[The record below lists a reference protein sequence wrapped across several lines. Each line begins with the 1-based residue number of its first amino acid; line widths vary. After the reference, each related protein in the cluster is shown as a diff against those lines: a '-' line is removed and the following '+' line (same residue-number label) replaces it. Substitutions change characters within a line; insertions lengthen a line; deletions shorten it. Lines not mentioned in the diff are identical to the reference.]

1 MTNKIKYANILDLQ
15 LFAEGAGTGD
25 GGTSGVT
32 ATDAASQTKGVKGS
46 NPLAD
51 VKYGVQATED
61 DTTTPAAEETKT
73 TVDPA
78 DRKAQ
83 YEAFIKE
90 HKDLDD
96 ARVQSILRSR
106 LEKTK
111 ETVENYEAL
120 SPTLEMLYA
129 KYGVKKG
136 DIKALNEA
144 ISADDSYYEE
154 EALEKGVTV
163 EQLKEVKKLQRE
175 NDALRRAEAERTNT
189 ENATK
194 QYTAWM
200 EQADKAKV
208 LYPSLDLRTE
218 ISNPQFA
225 SLLRAGIDVKTAF
238 EVVHKDEILPA
249 AMQYAAQDAG
259 KKVVNRVIANG
270 ARPSENGT
278 RANAAANVKSDVSTL
293 TKADMAEIN
302 RRVARGEKITFG

>member
-1 MTNKIKYANILDLQ
+1 MTNTITYADILDLQ
-15 LFAEGAGTGD
+15 LFADGAGTGD
-25 GGTSGVT
+25 GGATGVT
-32 ATDAASQTKGVKGS
+32 ATDAASHTKGVKGS
-46 NPLAD
+46 NPLAG
-51 VKYGVQATED
+51 VKYGVQPTED

-83 YEAFIKE
+83 YEAFIKAN
-90 HKDLDD
+90 KDLDD
-96 ARVQSILRSR
+96 ERVQSILRSR

-120 SPTLEMLYA
+120 SPTLDMLYA

-175 NDALRRAEAERTNT
+175 NDALRRAEAERVNS

-200 EQADKAKV
+200 EQAEKAKA

-278 RANAAANVKSDVSTL
+278 RSTAAANVKSDVSTL
-293 TKADMAEIN
+293 TKADLAEIN

>member
-1 MTNKIKYANILDLQ
+1 MTIKSLYANILDLQ
-15 LFAEGAGTGD
+15 LFADGAGTGD
-25 GGTSGVT
+25 GGTTGVNAT
-32 ATDAASQTKGVKGS
+32 AAVSQTKGVKGS

-51 VKYGVQATED
+51 VKYGVQAEGATAV
-61 DTTTPAAEETKT
+61 PAAEGQAT

-78 DRKAQ
+78 DRNAK

-96 ARVQSILRSR
+96 ARVQKIVQSR
-106 LEKTK
+106 LAKTR

-120 SPTLEMLYA
+120 SPTLTMLYE
-129 KYGVKKG
+129 KYGVKHG
-136 DIKALNEA
+136 DVDALNRA
-144 ISADDSYYEE
+144 ISEDESFYEQ
-154 EALEKGVTV
+154 EALEKGVSV
-163 EQLKEVKKLQRE
+163 EYLKEFKKVQRE
-175 NDALRRAEAERTNT
+175 NEMFRKADQERENQ
-189 ENATK
+189 ENAAK

-200 EQADKAKV
+200 EQAEKAKAV
-208 LYPSLDLRTE
+208 YPSIDLRTE
-218 ISNPQFA
+218 VQNPQFV